1 MQTFSTDQLPAHE
14 RFDYWREVRA
24 ARIFG
29 VTVELEAVKRP
40 HFSGRFLAY
49 PLGDSA
55 LVEMHASSYRV
66 HRSDSDI
73 ANAASDSLC
82 IYQQIDGACWFRT
95 GSDDE
100 FLVGAGAIAT
110 SHSDLPYFT
119 TPTSETGFHLRL
131 VKIPFNRCRTLV
143 KAGVDL
149 SARPLAVEPGIPALL
164 AAYFASFVKQAPHLD
179 GAAAETAIQTLAQLA
194 LAARGLAETRDEH
207 GRAAVRNARLQQ
219 ARQLIDRHLHRSDL
233 APAMLAEM
241 MGISVRQLHM
251 LFEPTGTTCARH
263 VAARRLERARLL
275 LSQSVARP
283 IGDIA
288 PACGFDSLSTFYRTF
303 RSAYGMSPSDFR
315 QAMIRKS

>member
-24 ARIFG
+24 AKIFG
-29 VTVELEAVKRP
+29 VTVELEAEKRP
-40 HFSGRFLAY
+40 HFSGRFLAH

-66 HRSDSDI
+66 HRSESDI

-82 IYQQIDGACWFRT
+82 IYQQIDGACWFKT
-95 GSDDE
+95 TSGDE
-100 FLVGAGAIAT
+100 FVVGAGAIAT
-110 SHSDLPYFT
+110 SHSDLPYLTRPT
-119 TPTSETGFHLRL
+119 TDAGFHLRI
-131 VKIPFNRCRTLV
+131 VKIPFSRCRTLV
-143 KAGVDL
+143 KAGADL
-149 SARPLAVEPGIPALL
+149 SARSLAVQAGLPALF
-164 AAYFASFVKQAPHLD
+164 ATYFQAFVEQAPLLH
-179 GAAAETAIQTLAQLA
+179 GAAAEAAVQTLAQLA

-207 GRAAVRNARLQQ
+207 GRVAVRNARLQQ
-219 ARQLIDRHLHRSDL
+219 ARQLIERHLHRSDL

-263 VAARRLERARLL
+263 VVARRLERARLL

-288 PACGFDSLSTFYRTF
+288 LACGFDSLSTFYRTF
-303 RSAYGMSPSDFR
+303 RSAYGMSPNDFR
-315 QAMIRKS
+315 QTMIRKS